1 MRRMPGRGIPRENV
15 AEGNTIGCYY
25 DRRYYREGQA
35 MAHKPR
41 KASPQLRGGVP
52 TTLQLDPYAKALLR
66 EMATPRTMGQ
76 FVSGLIV
83 TEARVRGKGLK
94 QQDRQSRKRP

>member
-1 MRRMPGRGIPRENV
+1 
-15 AEGNTIGCYY
+15 
-25 DRRYYREGQA
+25 
-35 MAHKPR
+35 MAR
-41 KASPQLRGGVP
+41 KTLKTSTPPRGGEP

-83 TEARVRGKGLK
+83 TEARLRGKERK
-94 QQDRQSRKRP
+94 QQDKRSRKRFSRQT